1 MILYIAKNKEVIAM
15 EVKFKDL
22 SDNIV
27 EFLSQLL
34 YEDIQDYYFNQNEF
48 EQNNDLEKK
57 TKLKESEK
65 IK

>member
-1 MILYIAKNKEVIAM
+1 M

-48 EQNNDLEKK
+48 EQSNDLEKK
-57 TKLKESEK
+57 SKLKESEK